1 MSQKEISVKIYRYDA
16 SQGGEPYYDAY
27 QVPWEPGMS
36 AMDVLDYVY
45 QNLDST
51 VAYYDHAGCALG
63 ICARCAGRINGKPG
77 LLCQTIVD
85 GDVLLEPASK
95 NRVLKDLVCVKGGK

>member
-1 MSQKEISVKIYRYDA
+1 MSQKEINVNIYRYDA
-16 SQGGEPYYDAY
+16 AQDAEPRYDSY

-63 ICARCAGRINGKPG
+63 ICARCAGKINGKSG
-77 LLCQTIVD
+77 LLCQTLVD
-85 GDVLLEPASK
+85 GDVVLEPAVKS
-95 NRVLKDLVCVKGGK
+95 RVIKDLVCARGGK

>member
-16 SQGGEPYYDAY
+16 AQDRPPHYDTY

-36 AMDVLDYVY
+36 AMDLLDYIY

-63 ICARCAGRINGKPG
+63 ICARCAGKVNGKSG
-77 LLCQTIVD
+77 LLCQTMVE
-85 GDVLLEPASK
+85 GDVVLDPASES
-95 NRVLKDLVCVKGGK
+95 RVVKDLVCGKGGK